1 MSAVLNIKGICRYV
15 LALVLIANFC
25 VAAMAQTAQDARQ
38 AKIARANRDVAEA
51 AALEQKGGIENTT
64 AAVNKLIPA
73 VAVFAEFGEKELQM
87 TGLAMLGNFQLTIN
101 QRDNG
106 TASLTKAVE
115 LARDLNKPSM
125 QIILL
130 SQLGEIY
137 FANGKTGT
145 NDKERAKAFIEDAV
159 AVIEKLDPKPD
170 PISYDAYELLGRI
183 WMSLYNPTNARSAFI
198 KAFLLKKDKPAE
210 ESIPAIIVFAKH
222 MMDMGFPKLAVA
234 PLEDARKKALAAKL
248 PELEAL
254 STWAIGDLM
263 AGKFRDLPTAKR
275 YLERTEQLVAANP
288 DEALKAKL
296 MMSWGKY
303 YFATFDLQRS
313 AEYFTKALDPKARA
327 TPEGLKGEVL
337 LHFGILNYS
346 IGSLEAASQLLTEAA
361 RLNAAENRKLMEM
374 ESLRY
379 LARCQDA
386 MGKLYD
392 ALDTMA
398 KALSARGESGQGY
411 YSSESVAVLI
421 DHADLFI
428 ELAEK
433 TQSASAPVDVRL
445 GRARAELEMAL
456 RNAQRE
462 RMQDLQSLA
471 SQRLAYVY
479 SLLGDNAKATGLLND
494 ALVTTRSAGLPV
506 QEASAMTGLM
516 DLSIKMGNS
525 GAAVFYGKSAVN
537 VFQQLRKRI
546 SVLAPE
552 IRASYLKTIEGTYRK
567 LASLLIEQGRIGEAE
582 QVLTLL
588 KEEELMEFVRR
599 DDSVAKS
606 MLQTLSLTED
616 ERSAITRYDTIADQI
631 TALGKEFDA
640 LEQERRNFAVGA
652 FPKQQRYDQ
661 VKQQLAD
668 ASTAFQK
675 FLEGLKLTFGQ
686 NNSSVVQ
693 VDSGLKKLLADP
705 KNEHVA
711 IVSTI
716 VGDDALNIIVTTRRA
731 QRAHT
736 VKIAAKDISELVVKF
751 RSALTSPQYD
761 PRPSGQKLYDLIVKP
776 IEGDLAGI
784 KANTILWSFDGVLR
798 YLPPAALWDKTN
810 GYLAERFANVMIN
823 LASRDGL
830 NAPRTPGQLS
840 ALGVGVSKPTEG
852 FSALTAVP
860 DELDCIVSDK
870 TAGILSTKPQCTNG
884 VLTGRKLLD
893 EKFTLANFEGEL
905 GRYPIVHIA
914 SHFKLTPGDNKN
926 SFLLLGGGDDR
937 KFTVEKLQNEQ
948 QMTDVDLIVLSA
960 CNTATPGGTKANG
973 LEIEGFGSIAQKEG
987 AKAVMATLWSVAD
1000 TSTKDF
1006 MVEFYRL
1013 YGREGLS
1020 KADAMRKAQLK
1031 LMYGKYS
1038 SDQAQK
1044 HRADDF
1050 LTTND
1055 DSLPKFT
1062 PDPNA
1067 PFAHP
1072 FYWSPFVLTGNWQ

>member
-1 MSAVLNIKGICRYV
+1 MPAALNTRVVYRSLLAFVLV
-15 LALVLIANFC
+15 TNFC
-25 VAAMAQTAQDARQ
+25 IAAVAQTASDTRQ
-38 AKIARANRDVAEA
+38 AKIARANREVAEA
-51 AALEQKGGIENTT
+51 AALEANGGIENTS
-64 AAVNKLIPA
+64 AAINKLIPA
-73 VAVFAEFGEKELQM
+73 VAVFAESGEKDLQM
-87 TGLAMLGNFQLTIN
+87 SALAMLGNFQLTIN

-106 TASLTKAVE
+106 TASLNKAIE
-115 LARDLNKPSM
+115 LARELNNPSM

-130 SQLGEIY
+130 SQLGESY
-137 FANGKTGT
+137 FANGETATT
-145 NDKERAKAFIEDAV
+145 NKERAKAFIDEAIL
-159 AVIEKLDPKPD
+159 VIEKLEPKPE

-183 WMSLYNPTNARSAFI
+183 WMSLYNPPNARYAFI

-210 ESIPAIIVFAKH
+210 ESVPAILVFAKH
-222 MMDMGFPKLAVA
+222 MMDMGFPKMAIA

-254 STWAIGDLM
+254 ATWAVGDLM
-263 AGKFRDLPTAKR
+263 AGKFRDLPNAKR
-275 YLERTEQLVAANP
+275 YLQRTEQLVAANP

-303 YFATFDLQRS
+303 YFATFDLQKS
-313 AEYFTKALDPKARA
+313 ADYFAKAVDPKART
-327 TPEGLKGEVL
+327 TPSGLKGEVFL
-337 LHFGILNYS
+337 NFGILNYTA
-346 IGSLEAASQLLTEAA
+346 GNFPAAIQLLTEAA
-361 RLNAAENRKLMEM
+361 TLNEGASHKLMEV

-386 MGKLYD
+386 MGNLD
-392 ALDTMA
+392 EALNTMA
-398 KALSARGESGQGY
+398 KALTARGDSGQGY
-411 YSSESVAVLI
+411 YSSESVAVMI

-428 ELAEK
+428 ELAQRAEGK
-433 TQSASAPVDVRL
+433 MGTPDPRL
-445 GRARAELEMAL
+445 TRAKGELEMAL

-479 SLLGDNAKATGLLND
+479 SLLGDSVKATSLLND
-494 ALVTTRSAGLPV
+494 ALIVTRSAGLPV
-506 QEASAMTGLM
+506 QEAGAMTGLM
-516 DLSIKMGNS
+516 DLSIKIGNS
-525 GAAVFYGKSAVN
+525 GGAIFYGKSAVN

-546 SVLAPE
+546 ADLAPE

-567 LASLLIEQGRIGEAE
+567 LASLLIEQGRIAEAE

-588 KEEELMEFVRR
+588 KEEELMEYVRR
-599 DDSVAKS
+599 DDSVAKG

-616 ERSAITRYDTIADQI
+616 ERSAITRYDVIADQI

-640 LEQERRNFAVGA
+640 LDQERRKFAVGA
-652 FPKQQRYDQ
+652 FPKQQRYDE
-661 VKQQLAD
+661 VNQQLKD
-668 ASTAFQK
+668 ASITFQK
-675 FLEGLKLTFGQ
+675 FLEGLKITFGQ
-686 NNSSVVQ
+686 KDSSVAQ
-693 VDSGLKKLLADP
+693 VDSGLKRLLSDP

-716 VGDDALNIIVTTRRA
+716 VGDDALNIIVTTRRT

-736 VKIAAKDISELVVKF
+736 VKIAVKDINELVGKF
-751 RSALTSPQYD
+751 RAALTSPQYD
-761 PRPSGQKLYDLIVKP
+761 PRPSGQTLYDLIVKP

-784 KANTILWSFDGVLR
+784 KADTILWSFDGVLR
-798 YLPPAALWDKTN
+798 YLPPAAIWDKTN
-810 GYLAERFANVMIN
+810 GYMAERFANVMIN

-830 NAPRTPGQLS
+830 NIPRTAGQLS
-840 ALGVGVSKPTEG
+840 ALGVGVSKPTDG

-870 TAGILSTKPQCTNG
+870 TVGILSAKPQCANG
-884 VLTGRKLLD
+884 VLSGRKLLD

-914 SHFKLTPGDNKN
+914 SHFKLMPGDNKN

-937 KFTVEKLQNEQ
+937 KFTVEKLQGEQ

-1013 YGREGLS
+1013 YGKEGLS
-1020 KADAMRKAQLK
+1020 KAVAMRKAQLK

-1038 SDQAQK
+1038 PDEAQK
-1044 HRADDF
+1044 HRSDDF
-1050 LTTND
+1050 VTASDKT
-1055 DSLPKFT
+1055 LPKFT